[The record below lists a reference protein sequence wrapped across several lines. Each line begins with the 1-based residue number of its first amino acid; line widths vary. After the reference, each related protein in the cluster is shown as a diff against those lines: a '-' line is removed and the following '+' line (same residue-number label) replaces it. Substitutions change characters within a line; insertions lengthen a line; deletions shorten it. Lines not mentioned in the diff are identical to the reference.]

1 MFSNIFVY
9 AYPCMHAIT
18 INERAYEFENKKRG
32 VNGQVQKEEK
42 EGRIDVIIANEIQEK
57 KKKNPCSQVKVGK
70 QGNTK
75 VKSSCHLEAGDHGR
89 DAVGET
95 SSQH

>member
-57 KKKNPCSQVKVGK
+57 KRKIHALK
-70 QGNTK
+70 
-75 VKSSCHLEAGDHGR
+75 
-89 DAVGET
+89 
-95 SSQH
+95 